1 MTCFS
6 PAPDVFFSRMDFFQ
20 VLATKNYIL
29 EGLCIPSNRLKNR
42 IGLTPPPSKKTNIHR
57 PLGTNISPCKG
68 TFEDDFPFP
77 QVGYGLVPWRLAP
90 EN

>member
-1 MTCFS
+1 MFFTRAGCY
-6 PAPDVFFSRMDFFQ
+6 FFSRTDFFQ
-20 VLATKNYIL
+20 VLATKNCIL
-29 EGLCIPSNRLKNR
+29 EGFCIPSNRLKNR

-77 QVGYGLVPWRLAP
+77 QVGYGLVPWRIAP